1 MGGDPGRCPAKEID
15 RMGMGSFVKKLMCT
29 GLALCFISMA
39 TTSNLSY
46 AQGQGKVKPEIV
58 LPEKY
63 PDGFDGWGQLD
74 RISTVDVVIDDSLY
88 KLAPD
93 VEYHTPQDRLAT
105 MYSFKPGDLVGFLR
119 NGSGKIVSLWLLR

>member
-1 MGGDPGRCPAKEID
+1 
-15 RMGMGSFVKKLMCT
+15 MGMGSFVKKLMCT

-39 TTSNLSY
+39 TTSNPTY
-46 AQGQGKVKPEIV
+46 AQSQRKVKPEIV

-74 RISTVDVVIDDSLY
+74 RISRGEVVIDDSLY

-105 MYSFKPGDLVGFLR
+105 MYSFKTGDTVGFLR
-119 NGSGKIVSLWLLR
+119 DESGRIASLWLLR